1 VGPLAWTARASSSS
15 RAGAWLPRGS
25 SAASLL
31 MSFQINLQEDA
42 PWLA

>member
-1 VGPLAWTARASSSS
+1 MDGPGSIWFIAS
-15 RAGAWLPRGS
+15 RCDLWLPRGS